1 MAFSPPQSRHLVTA
15 NWFAQCGQTAFVSNV
30 SNGWPQREHFQKS
43 PTGGA
48 VLHLGQA
55 NHSRRGSFARCDNA
69 CAWRRPLQQFIRMN
83 TERTTSQA
91 YSTLTARTTP
101 PVAPKKPMIVAA
113 IKLRARPTRN
123 QSRDRRIWPPS
134 RG

>member
-55 NHSRRGSFARCDNA
+55 SHSRRGRFAKLNNA
-69 CAWRRPLQQFIRMN
+69 CAWPRQLQKFIRMN
-83 TERTTSQA
+83 KERTPVQA
-91 YSTLTARTTP
+91 YCIQTARTTNP
-101 PVAPKKPMIVAA
+101 PAPNKPTTV
-113 IKLRARPTRN
+113 
-123 QSRDRRIWPPS
+123 
-134 RG
+134 